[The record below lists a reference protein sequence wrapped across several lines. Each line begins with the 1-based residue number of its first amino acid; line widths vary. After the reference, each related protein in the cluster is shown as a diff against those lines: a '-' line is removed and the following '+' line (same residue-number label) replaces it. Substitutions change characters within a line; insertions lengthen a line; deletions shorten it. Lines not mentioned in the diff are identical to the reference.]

1 MNQSQKKYG
10 IHIEPFSVLRDV
22 FRNLWVIVLAA
33 LIGYMSVSIWNGSMY
48 TPMYTSTATLLVNL
62 KNSAAYSYTNLSSS
76 SEMAKIFTE
85 VFVQPTMKTY
95 AADHLG
101 NDRFYGS
108 VSSSVLPNTNIFTV
122 SVTSSSPEMSYDE
135 LCAILEIYPS
145 ISESVFADSVIDVM
159 RSPNLPL
166 SPSNHISLRYQ
177 NIAVL
182 GCAAVV
188 LFLIVYLS
196 VMRDTVKDEHTFRHE
211 VDAKLFGIV
220 GHEKSHLSL
229 KDRIL
234 RKKASLLISNAHAS
248 FRFTEDYHKLA
259 TKFEYMRRSGKAK
272 VFLITSL
279 AENEG
284 KSTTAANIAIALAQR
299 NNRVLL
305 LDMDF
310 KKPALNKVF
319 GLHDSTLPDLA
330 TLLDGTSPLEG
341 FPFYA
346 YKQTGLDL
354 GLNKKSHND
363 YVNLIYSDHVNDIFN
378 YLRNLDCYDFI
389 IIDTP
394 PLSVAADVTGL
405 IHLADRS
412 LLVVRTDCVYTPAV
426 NDAVLS
432 LSENSDG
439 FAGCILNDVH
449 KEFSMLGQFGFDE
462 SGYYGSHYGRKGYYG
477 SYNSYNSYSKYAHHK
492 DTSSDQS
499 T

>member
-1 MNQSQKKYG
+1 MNESQNKFG
-10 IHIEPFSVLRDV
+10 LHIEPFSVFRDV
-22 FRNLWVIVLAA
+22 IRNLWVILLAA

-48 TPMYTSTATLLVNL
+48 TPMYTSTSTLLVNL
-62 KNSAAYSYTNLSSS
+62 KNSAASSYTNLSSS

-85 VFVQPTMKTY
+85 VFQQPTMKAY

-101 NDRFYGS
+101 NDRFVGS
-108 VSSSVLPNTNIFTV
+108 VSASVLPNTNIFTV
-122 SVTSSSPEMSYDE
+122 SVTTSSPEMSYRE
-135 LCAILEIYPS
+135 LCAILAIYPS
-145 ISESVFADSVIDVM
+145 ISESVFADSVIEVM

-166 SPSNHISLRYQ
+166 SPSNYISQRNQ
-177 NIAVL
+177 NIAIIACGAL
-182 GCAAVV
+182 V
-188 LFLIVYLS
+188 LFLIVCLS
-196 VMRDTVKDEHTFRHE
+196 VIRETAKDEYMFRKN

-220 GHEKSHLSL
+220 SHERSHVSL
-229 KDRIL
+229 KDRLL
-234 RKKASLLISNAHAS
+234 RKKAALLISNAHAS
-248 FRFTEDYHKLA
+248 FRFTENYHKLA
-259 TKFEYMRRSGKAK
+259 TKFEYMRRSGNAK

-284 KSTTAANIAIALAQR
+284 KSTTAANIALALANR

-319 GLHDSTLPDLA
+319 NLHDSTLPDLA
-330 TLLDGTSPLEG
+330 TLLDGSSPFEN
-341 FPFYA
+341 FPFYH

-354 GLNKKSHND
+354 GLNNKSHND
-363 YVNLIYSDHVNDIFN
+363 YVNWIYSDHVNTIVN
-378 YLRNLDCYDFI
+378 YLRGLDCYDFI

-405 IHLADRS
+405 VHLADRS
-412 LLVVRTDCVYTPAV
+412 LLVVRTDYVYTAAL

-432 LSENSDG
+432 LKEHSNN

-449 KEFSMLGQFGFDE
+449 REFSMLGQFGFDE
-462 SGYYGSHYGRKGYYG
+462 SGYYGARYGKKNYYG
-477 SYNSYNSYSKYAHHK
+477 YYNSYSKYAEHK
-492 DTSSDQS
+492 DRSSNQS